1 MLVAFKKEE
10 IHLVQEVNE
19 IYKKKRRGRRRR
31 GGKEMIDLNYI
42 IDWTEAPGAFPSGGY
57 QDVRD
62 ADSAE
67 FA

>member
-1 MLVAFKKEE
+1 MRYK
-10 IHLVQEVNE
+10 
-19 IYKKKRRGRRRR
+19 KKKRRGRR
-31 GGKEMIDLNYI
+31 GGGRKEMIDLNYI

>member
-1 MLVAFKKEE
+1 
-10 IHLVQEVNE
+10 
-19 IYKKKRRGRRRR
+19 
-31 GGKEMIDLNYI
+31 MIDLNYI

>member
-1 MLVAFKKEE
+1 MTVYRSVGNL
-10 IHLVQEVNE
+10 QERGDPLGAGSKW
-19 IYKKKRRGRRRR
+19 YKKKE
-31 GGKEMIDLNYI
+31 GGKEMIDLGYI